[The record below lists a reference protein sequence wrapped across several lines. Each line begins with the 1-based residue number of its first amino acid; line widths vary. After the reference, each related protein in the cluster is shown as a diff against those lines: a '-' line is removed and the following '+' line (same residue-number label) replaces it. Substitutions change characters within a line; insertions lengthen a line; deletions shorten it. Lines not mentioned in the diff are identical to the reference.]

1 MDPRQC
7 CEAVCEP
14 NTVSRF
20 VRIFPRAALFFL
32 ILHIVIMII
41 TVISFAN
48 RKDTAPA
55 VTLTPPED
63 DLGFVKLP
71 QQPRLAGDKKSK
83 KKESREDQEKRVDVV
98 RLVDD

>member
-7 CEAVCEP
+7 CESVCEP

-20 VRIFPRAALFFL
+20 VRIFPKAALFFL
-32 ILHIVIMII
+32 VLHIVIMII
-41 TVISFAN
+41 TVIGFAN

-55 VTLTPPED
+55 VILTPPED

-71 QQPRLAGDKKSK
+71 HQPAGDNKSK
-83 KKESREDQEKRVDVV
+83 KKKNREDQEKRVDVV